1 MYILRK
7 AHTKDMFT
15 SYIIFLF
22 YVLALV
28 NCGDPDVLSNGR
40 RHGSRYWTGESVSFV
55 CDPEYH
61 LTGPATRMC
70 LPSGNWSGVQ
80 PSCKFIVANLNK
92 PLAYLRFLF
101 HFQKKINSACLAQ
114 QWIRSV
120 FYEKYVLLLEL
131 PGRSIINRELP
142 MQEAVSLFLLFKVE
156 EFAKLWKARNTVLF
170 TGSNFGKEN
179 MSHLVAG
186 LVTGSMDLQN
196 FIV

>member
-1 MYILRK
+1 MYILLK
-7 AHTKDMFT
+7 SHTKDMFT

-92 PLAYLRFLF
+92 PLVYLRFLF
-101 HFQKKINSACLAQ
+101 SRYQEENKFRVPCSTMNSK
-114 QWIRSV
+114 R
-120 FYEKYVLLLEL
+120 LL
-131 PGRSIINRELP
+131 
-142 MQEAVSLFLLFKVE
+142 
-156 EFAKLWKARNTVLF
+156 
-170 TGSNFGKEN
+170 
-179 MSHLVAG
+179 
-186 LVTGSMDLQN
+186 
-196 FIV
+196 

>member
-1 MYILRK
+1 MYILCK
-7 AHTKDMFT
+7 SHTKDMFT

-70 LPSGNWSGVQ
+70 LPSGTWSGVQ

-101 HFQKKINSACLAQ
+101 S
-114 QWIRSV
+114 S
-120 FYEKYVLLLEL
+120 Y
-131 PGRSIINRELP
+131 
-142 MQEAVSLFLLFKVE
+142 QEENKFRVPCST
-156 EFAKLWKARNTVLF
+156 RN
-170 TGSNFGKEN
+170 
-179 MSHLVAG
+179 
-186 LVTGSMDLQN
+186 
-196 FIV
+196 